1 MTADYKHDLFT
12 LAVGAAGTG
21 AQYIGLDHTLSTA
34 IALLTITYLVLRIFY
49 LVKNRN
55 E

>member
-1 MTADYKHDLFT
+1 MIDNYKHDVIT

-21 AQYIGLDHTLSTA
+21 AQFIGLDHTLSVA
-34 IALLTITYLVLRIFY
+34 IALLTITYLSLRIFY
-49 LVKNRN
+49 LVKNRK